1 MLHCYGSHFNYID
14 RYPLEYARFT
24 PDGPAKATH
33 HYRDKQINAYDNTIY
48 YTSSLLARIIDRLDK
63 YRGNTAMIYTSA
75 HGITSPVVDH
85 EASVVSAGYKEP
97 APLYL
102 NDHNEAVPL
111 MECGVLENDI
121 ENLHRLNIY

>member
-1 MLHCYGSHFNYID
+1 MGFGKGYQIHVPLLVWLGDSL
-14 RYPLEYARFT
+14 RASYPAIAQALEANKGKYV
-24 PDGPAKATH
+24 ATSRSCFH
-33 HYRDKQINAYDNTIY
+33 TLMDMA
-48 YTSSLLARIIDRLDK
+48 
-63 YRGNTAMIYTSA
+63 
-75 HGITSPVVDH
+75 GITSPVVDH

-97 APLYL
+97 SPLYL